1 MKHAQHEIKILL
13 LLLLNCQTISR
24 NFVITSH
31 WLQFRCYKNQET
43 MNQDFKYCSDI
54 HKKMFKIF
62 IMVAFMRAFTGQL
75 SNLVKFFQIDCSEEL
90 A

>member
-1 MKHAQHEIKILL
+1 
-13 LLLLNCQTISR
+13 
-24 NFVITSH
+24 
-31 WLQFRCYKNQET
+31 

-75 SNLVKFFQIDCSEEL
+75 SNLVNFFQINCSEEL
-90 A
+90 AWSDVLQVF